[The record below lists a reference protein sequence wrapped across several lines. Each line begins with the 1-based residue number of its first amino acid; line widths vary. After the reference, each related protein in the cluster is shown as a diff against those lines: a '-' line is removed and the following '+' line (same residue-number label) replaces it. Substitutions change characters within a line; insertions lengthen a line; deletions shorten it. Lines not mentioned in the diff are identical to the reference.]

1 MPGLLGSWNPSKTA
15 EMVLWPVVPLGLVS
29 VSKEAY
35 VSSTYISF
43 LMGLLTALLLLW
55 WCGMCESIFLGGKI
69 GARGSRLTMIR
80 ETL

>member
-55 WCGMCESIFLGGKI
+55 WCE
-69 GARGSRLTMIR
+69 RLCSTR
-80 ETL
+80 VRQWKKKN